1 MKLSIV
7 IPTYLSESNLPTLI
21 SRLTLTLEKE
31 GFEFEIIFVND
42 ASPDNTL
49 SILKEF
55 SSKNNRIKVINLSR
69 NFGQQASI
77 FAGLKFSSGQMVVVM
92 DDDLQDPPELIPDLV
107 RKLEEGYDVVYA
119 VRKTRQESYF
129 KRLGY
134 WFFYS
139 LLDKLSDVKIPRG
152 AGDFCIMQ
160 KKVVNII
167 SEIATSE
174 RFVRGLRAWI
184 GFKQTGLAYDRQKRN
199 SGTPSYTLPK
209 IIQLATDGWIS
220 YSMKPLRLALW
231 LGLIWTTFS
240 AMSLFILF
248 YNKLFNASILSEI
261 LSKVN
266 VSIYFS
272 LFLAGINLVFLGIIG
287 EYLGRLYLES
297 KDRPK
302 FIIQEFIGF
311 N

>member
-21 SRLTLTLEKE
+21 SRLTSTLEKE
-31 GFEFEIIFVND
+31 GFDFEVIFVND

-55 SSKNNRIKVINLSR
+55 SSKSKRIKVINLSR

-77 FAGLKFSSGQMVVVM
+77 LAGLKFSSGQMVVVM

-119 VRKTRQESYF
+119 VRKNRQESYF

-160 KKVVNII
+160 KQVVII
-167 SEIATSE
+167 ITEIASSE

-199 SGTPSYTLPK
+199 SGSPSYTLPK
-209 IIQLATDGWIS
+209 IVQLATDGWIS

-231 LGLIWTTFS
+231 LGLIWTSFS
-240 AMSLFILF
+240 GTSLFILVC
-248 YNKLFNASILSEI
+248 NKIFNASILSEI

-266 VSIYFS
+266 ISIYFS